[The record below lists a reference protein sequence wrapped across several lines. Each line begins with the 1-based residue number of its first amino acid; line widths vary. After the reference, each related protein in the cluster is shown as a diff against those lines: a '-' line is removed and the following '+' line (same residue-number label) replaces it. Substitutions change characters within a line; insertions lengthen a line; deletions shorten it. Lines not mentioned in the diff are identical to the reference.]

1 MTMSRR
7 GVLSAL
13 LAAACLMS
21 APGMAAGRSD
31 AQENPRAENSAAQR
45 RAAEEY
51 LAALAAGDARAMAQT
66 IHESELG
73 ELRKRLLDE
82 MKLEADRNESL
93 VRSRLFGPGMPLTD
107 IERLTPQNFFAT
119 LAARLRFDGREF
131 ERVDWLE
138 AVNDSGG
145 MVQMVGRLIPQK
157 DRGTVRVPVV
167 VSIVPWGKDW
177 KAALPLELQAQ
188 IDDLRTGRVNPPGM
202 APATPAPAVAQAA
215 APAISSPQEVIELFD
230 AAEKNL
236 KAGNCDG
243 YYSKQM
249 SPNFR
254 ATTGKKA
261 LKALIQTCENR
272 EELRG
277 QMLTALRLARER
289 APRFQYAG
297 TRAVYD
303 LTGQG
308 LPYPALVVEQ
318 VDKRWYIAE

>member
-1 MTMSRR
+1 
-7 GVLSAL
+7 
-13 LAAACLMS
+13 
-21 APGMAAGRSD
+21 
-31 AQENPRAENSAAQR
+31 
-45 RAAEEY
+45 
-51 LAALAAGDARAMAQT
+51 
-66 IHESELG
+66 
-73 ELRKRLLDE
+73 
-82 MKLEADRNESL
+82 
-93 VRSRLFGPGMPLTD
+93 
-107 IERLTPQNFFAT
+107 
-119 LAARLRFDGREF
+119 
-131 ERVDWLE
+131 
-138 AVNDSGG
+138 
-145 MVQMVGRLIPQK
+145 
-157 DRGTVRVPVV
+157 
-167 VSIVPWGKDW
+167 
-177 KAALPLELQAQ
+177 
-188 IDDLRTGRVNPPGM
+188 M
-202 APATPAPAVAQAA
+202 APTTPTPAVAQAA
-215 APAISSPQEVIELFD
+215 APTISSPQEVLELFD
-230 AAEKNL
+230 AADKNL